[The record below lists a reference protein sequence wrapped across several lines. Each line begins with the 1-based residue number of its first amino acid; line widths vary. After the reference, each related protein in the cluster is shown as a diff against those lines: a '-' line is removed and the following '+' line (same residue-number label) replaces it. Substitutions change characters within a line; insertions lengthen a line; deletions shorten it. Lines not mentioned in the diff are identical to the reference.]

1 MTTRKRTTRENRTAL
16 PRTEEYEARM
26 RKQRRNKRIKGLVL
40 VILALLCLLSY
51 FGIIQGSLGT
61 ILADFLRYGFG
72 LGALA
77 VPLFLLVCGFG
88 FAVSLRNYMFTRE
101 FWILWA
107 GFCAFWESCSI
118 SLSQW
123 TICLRPTC
131 CPRVAAW
138 PEPCCWRPCA
148 RDWA

>member
-107 GFCAFWESCSI
+107 GF
-118 SLSQW
+118 L
-123 TICLRPTC
+123 CLLGILQHFFVPVDDLFT
-131 CPRVAAW
+131 PHLLPQGGGLAGALLLAA
-138 PEPCCWRPCA
+138 CA